1 MNRPPRNSGDELSG
15 RSVEPVHDR
24 ATQARAFDTLTVD
37 SRNVFGIAFSEKLE
51 QASSI
56 IVKRTTHAEFSPSEL
71 LEEIRF
77 DCEDIAPRGDPK
89 DPNRTGE
96 FS

>member
-1 MNRPPRNSGDELSG
+1 VL
-15 RSVEPVHDR
+15 
-24 ATQARAFDTLTVD
+24 DTLAVD
-37 SRNVFGIAFSEKLE
+37 SRNIFKIAFSEKLE

-56 IVKRTTHAEFSPSEL
+56 IVKRTAHAEFSPREL
-71 LEEIRF
+71 LGEIRF
-77 DCEDIAPRGDPK
+77 DCADIALRGDPK